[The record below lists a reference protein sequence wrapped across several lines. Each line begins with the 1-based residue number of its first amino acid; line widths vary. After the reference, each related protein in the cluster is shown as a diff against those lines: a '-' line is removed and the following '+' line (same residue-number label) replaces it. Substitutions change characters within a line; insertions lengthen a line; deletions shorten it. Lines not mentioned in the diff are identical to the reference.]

1 MKETKFNY
9 RGYSFT
15 IKGNLPSGESAVK
28 MMNHI
33 NSLNADKGFF
43 KMQVEQYNSVSI
55 STINFKKL
63 TK

>member
-1 MKETKFNY
+1 MKTTKFNY
-9 RGYSFT
+9 IGYSFS
-15 IKGNLPSGESAVK
+15 IEGNVPSGESAVK

-43 KMQVEQYNSVSI
+43 KMQVEQYNSVTVSN
-55 STINFKKL
+55 INFKKL

>member
-1 MKETKFNY
+1 MKTTKFNY
-9 RGYSFT
+9 RGYSFL
-15 IKGNLPSGESAVK
+15 IEGNVPSGESAVK

-33 NSLNADKGFF
+33 NSLNADKGLF
-43 KMQVEQYNSVSI
+43 KMQVEQYNSATI